1 MARKR
6 REFSIFSLSF
16 LDIMSCGFGATILV
30 FLVID
35 HSGDLRAQEATR
47 DLVAETE
54 FLDREVRE
62 GRERLAELQNTIS
75 MVDESTVEAR
85 GRSRELL
92 EQIRREREELARD
105 SKDSSARQ
113 EHLNQLKADLR
124 ELEAQN
130 ERLRAETDQQSGSD
144 VRRFTGDGDRQ
155 YLTGLKLG
163 GKRIVVLLDRSASM
177 LDHSLVNI
185 IRMRNMPE
193 TVQRR
198 AAKWRRAVDT
208 VNWISARF
216 PPTSEYQILLFNTRA
231 EPVLPGTAGKWLA
244 VSDREQLGRAVD
256 ALDDVTP
263 QGGTSLLAAFEAVA
277 AMRPAPDNVYL
288 ITDGLPTQ
296 GKGSPAGKV
305 SGRDRMKYFNQ
316 ALAALPRGMP
326 VNVILAPMEGDPMA
340 ASAFWQL
347 AIATRGAFLAPAE
360 DWP

>member
-35 HSGDLRAQEATR
+35 HSGEQRRQEANR
-47 DLVAETE
+47 ELVAEAE

-62 GRERLAELQNTIS
+62 GQAKLVELRNTIA
-75 MVDESTVEAR
+75 MVDESTTEAH
-85 GRSRELL
+85 GRSRELQQ
-92 EQIRREREELARD
+92 QIRQQRVEIARD
-105 SKDSSARQ
+105 RNDTSARS

-124 ELEAQN
+124 ELEQRN
-130 ERLRAETDQQSGSD
+130 EALRAEVEQQSGSD

-163 GKRIVVLLDRSASM
+163 GQRIVVLLDRSASM

-185 IRMRNMPE
+185 IRLRNMPE
-193 TVQRR
+193 PVQRR
-198 AAKWRRAVDT
+198 AGKWRRAVAT

-216 PPTSEYQILLFNTRA
+216 PPTAEYQILLFGTEA
-231 EPVLPGTAGKWLA
+231 KPALPETAGKWLA
-244 VSDREQLGRAVD
+244 VGDREQLGRAVD
-256 ALDDVTP
+256 ALEKITP
-263 QGGTSLLAAFEAVA
+263 AGGTSLLAAFQAVA
-277 AMRPAPDNVYL
+277 AMKPAPDNIYL

-296 GKGSPAGKV
+296 GSGAAPAKV
-305 SGRDRMKYFNQ
+305 NGRDRMKYFNQ
-316 ALAALPRGMP
+316 ALAALPRGIP

-347 AIATRGAFLAPAE
+347 AIATRGAFLSPAQ